1 MTQPSY
7 KVGLEIHGYIAEQT
21 KLFCDCPIDEQAK
34 PNTTIC
40 PVCTG
45 QPGSKPMHTNA
56 LALEKAINIS
66 LMLGCRIN
74 TRLLFQR
81 KHYSWPDS
89 PNNYQKT
96 MSGSYAHPVGED
108 GSFEGI
114 GILQAHLE
122 EDPARWDPVTGAIDY
137 NRCGYP
143 LIEIVTAPDFSN
155 STQVRAWLEKLVT
168 TLSYIKALNR
178 SGGIKC
184 DVNVSIA
191 PLYERVEIKNV
202 NSFQSIVEA
211 IEYEV
216 ARQAQEKTLGNAI
229 PAQTRTWDD
238 EKKQTIFMRTKE
250 SAADYMF
257 IPEPDLPVIE
267 ISESY
272 LTQLRSKLP
281 DTPSAKILKLQSLG
295 LKDEDAQVISAHYPL
310 IDAFEKL
317 VTQGI
322 SIKTLSQYLRR
333 EAISVATYNKLDI
346 DSLRLDMTELST
358 VFSLL
363 ESGKITDKS
372 AKHIIEKILISP
384 LDVQAYVNAQGLLA
398 MSDTHALKSIC
409 QTVIA
414 TQQKAVADY
423 RAGNSAS
430 INFLVGQVM
439 KQTKGTA
446 KVDVVLPLMQELLK

>member
-1 MTQPSY
+1 MTQISY
-7 KVGLEIHGYIAEQT
+7 KVGLEIHGYIFEQT
-21 KLFCDCPIDEQAK
+21 KLFCNCPINEQAP

-45 QPGSKPMHTNA
+45 QPGSKPQHTNA
-56 LALEKAINIS
+56 LALEKALSIS
-66 LMLGCRIN
+66 LMLGCKIN
-74 TRLLFQR
+74 SRLVFQR

-96 MSGSYAHPVGED
+96 MSGSYASPVGES

-114 GILQAHLE
+114 GIIEAHLE

-143 LIEIVTAPDFSN
+143 LIEIVTAPDFSD
-155 STQVRAWLEKLVT
+155 SQQVREWLEKLVT
-168 TLSYIKALNR
+168 TLSYIKALNKA
-178 SGGIKC
+178 GGIKC

-229 PAQTRTWDD
+229 QAQTRTWDD
-238 EKKQTIFMRTKE
+238 EKKQTLFMRSKE

-267 ISESY
+267 LSDTYI
-272 LTQLRSKLP
+272 TQLRSALP
-281 DTPSAKILKLQSLG
+281 DSPSVKIHKLIALG
-295 LKDEDAQVISAHYPL
+295 LKEDDAQVISSHYSL
-310 IDAFEKL
+310 IDTFEKL
-317 VTQGI
+317 ATAGI

-333 EAISVATYNKLDI
+333 EAISVATYNKIDI
-346 DSLRLDMTELST
+346 DSLRLDISELHT

-372 AKHIIEKILISP
+372 AKHIIEKILLAP
-384 LDVQAYVNAQGLLA
+384 LNVTDYVQSQGLLA
-398 MSDTHALKSIC
+398 VSDTATLKTIC
-409 QTVIA
+409 LQVIA
-414 TQQKAVADY
+414 SQQKAVTDY
-423 RAGNSAS
+423 KSGNTAS
-430 INFLVGQVM
+430 LNYLVGQVM
-439 KQTKGTA
+439 KQTRGTA
-446 KVDVVLPLMQELLK
+446 KVDVILPIMQELLK